1 MTSGATAL
9 RLSAS
14 IGRLRLATG
23 LILFTYVVLHL
34 ANHAA
39 GVVSLAAMEAFGALM
54 YALVHAPP
62 VAWALYGALA
72 IHFLLALH
80 AIHRRR
86 QLWSMP
92 RAEALQLALGLSIVP
107 LLAGHVVGT
116 RLAGEAFAVAY
127 THTHVFIELGW
138 VVPFGSLRQ
147 GLALVVA
154 WVHGCVGMFFWLR
167 LKPSWPS
174 LRPWLQPA
182 ALLLPA
188 LAMCGAMAGSREVEI
203 RAEADG
209 WIASQREALN
219 APGMAARATLARWT
233 DLILVLWG
241 AGIATA
247 LATRQLRL
255 WREGRR
261 GIVRLSYPQGRVVE
275 IPRGLSVL
283 EASHLAGVPHASIC
297 GGRGRCSTCRIRVG
311 AGAENLP
318 PPSPAESAV
327 LARVGSPMPMRLACQ
342 LRPISD
348 LALAPL
354 LPARPPVR
362 EARRRITDATTLG
375 QEREIAVLF
384 ADLRG
389 FTQLAEHK
397 LPFDVVFV
405 LNRYFEAMGR
415 AIEAAGGQVDKFIG
429 DGVMALFGTRS
440 GSTDTVEDAGRLA
453 AASAAFD
460 AARRMSLALKDLN
473 ASLAHDLQSP
483 LRMGIGIHVGP
494 VILGEMGYGHATG
507 LTAIGDTVNLASRIE
522 ALCKSFGAEL
532 VASADAATAG
542 GIDPAGWRRERAPI
556 IGRDGG
562 IDVVVISRAD
572 LLPAP
577 ATRAAV

>member
-1 MTSGATAL
+1 
-9 RLSAS
+9 
-14 IGRLRLATG
+14 
-23 LILFTYVVLHL
+23 
-34 ANHAA
+34 
-39 GVVSLAAMEAFGALM
+39 
-54 YALVHAPP
+54 
-62 VAWALYGALA
+62 
-72 IHFLLALH
+72 
-80 AIHRRR
+80 
-86 QLWSMP
+86 
-92 RAEALQLALGLSIVP
+92 
-107 LLAGHVVGT
+107 
-116 RLAGEAFAVAY
+116 
-127 THTHVFIELGW
+127 
-138 VVPFGSLRQ
+138 
-147 GLALVVA
+147 
-154 WVHGCVGMFFWLR
+154 
-167 LKPSWPS
+167 
-174 LRPWLQPA
+174 
-182 ALLLPA
+182 
-188 LAMCGAMAGSREVEI
+188 MCGAMAGSREVEI

-362 EARRRITDATTLG
+362 EARRRIADATTLG